1 MKSSK
6 NLYSFSAG
14 TLGAAGTGA
23 GPGAPSSYSLPS
35 SGSSIVGSAASSSSL
50 SSTSLQSTRGGG
62 RGLDMKKSQ
71 KPRHDE
77 QDRMERRERDKQ
89 QRAILQAER
98 DAEPAAPIF
107 AAPVKVLSPSD
118 TDLQIVAKLGNYDM
132 AKSLYLYDPSGHNQ
146 VVGIANPGTPRSGM
160 PPSPMPNSLSSMASP
175 LTLPQSSSQQQQQY
189 IRTLPPKT
197 NSNSSSSNSSNSKS
211 SGSTGSSSNVNFAKP
226 MDNRPMYNG
235 GGRTGSSS
243 SSGRHHNQM
252 SSSSSSSSSSVA
264 GFPKHEVH
272 SKNSLMN
279 GGRTTGSGGDK
290 LPSQLPNGRLPP
302 QVSKLPPRVV
312 SVRCFLLATHITHRE
327 SGYNSG
333 AC

>member
-14 TLGAAGTGA
+14 TLGAGTG
-23 GPGAPSSYSLPS
+23 PGAAAPSSYSLPS
-35 SGSSIVGSAASSSSL
+35 SSGSSIGGSAASSSSSSL

-175 LTLPQSSSQQQQQY
+175 LTLPQSSLSSSQQQQQQY

-197 NSNSSSSNSSNSKS
+197 NSNSSSSNSNSKS
-211 SGSTGSSSNVNFAKP
+211 SGSSSSNVN
-226 MDNRPMYNG
+226 
-235 GGRTGSSS
+235 
-243 SSGRHHNQM
+243 
-252 SSSSSSSSSSVA
+252 
-264 GFPKHEVH
+264 
-272 SKNSLMN
+272 
-279 GGRTTGSGGDK
+279 
-290 LPSQLPNGRLPP
+290 
-302 QVSKLPPRVV
+302 
-312 SVRCFLLATHITHRE
+312 
-327 SGYNSG
+327 
-333 AC
+333 